1 MLLNGSRSH
10 KMKLS
15 IFYFSLWTERRSN
28 RTPDLLHVKRESC
41 VLTWCPK
48 GRSHQERTWRACEVA
63 QPPPPPSTLT
73 DKNTVHPSSIWI
85 VPVRML
91 TFNLKANRNYCHISY
106 VRPYCSRQFASYSR
120 KRHVAWRS
128 KNVEMKVQNPERLV
142 LVLHIKIL

>member
-1 MLLNGSRSH
+1 MGVVVTKWNWVYSTF
-10 KMKLS
+10 LS
-15 IFYFSLWTERRSN
+15 EQRDAVTEPRISCTSSESPVCWRDVPRDG
-28 RTPDLLHVKRESC
+28 RTKR
-41 VLTWCPK
+41 
-48 GRSHQERTWRACEVA
+48 GREGLAKWHNPL
-63 QPPPPPSTLT
+63 PPPPTLT

-128 KNVEMKVQNPERLV
+128 KNVETKVQNPARLV